1 MVMAMGRVVVRG
13 TVAVTVMVKGMVMVE
28 AMVMTHNFSCKEW
41 VMVTVMA
48 EGMETGAFVVMAME
62 MVMLAV
68 MTTGTGAPV
77 AVMGTLTGMATMA
90 LMETPRVMGL
100 VASGVAETVTLTL
113 VRMVMVTGTLTVTLK
128 GVAGRVKV
136 MAMKVVERVTPM
148 VLGMMAGVPGILMVM
163 AVGMEME
170 MVAGLQLSVKGMVIG
185 QVVRV
190 TVLAKGMVMAV
201 EMVMTHNSCYT
212 LLVMGMVMAGETVM
226 GMVWVKATAMV
237 LVMRKGMWMGI
248 LGRLSMMAMVMV
260 AAVTVAQL
268 LLRLCC

>member
-1 MVMAMGRVVVRG
+1 
-13 TVAVTVMVKGMVMVE
+13 
-28 AMVMTHNFSCKEW
+28 
-41 VMVTVMA
+41 MVTVMA

-62 MVMLAV
+62 MVTQRLAV
-68 MTTGTGAPV
+68 MTTGTGALV

-136 MAMKVVERVTPM
+136 MVMKVVERVTPM
-148 VLGMMAGVPGILMVM
+148 VLGMMAGVPGFLMVM

-170 MVAGLQLSVKGMVIG
+170 MVAGSQLSVKGMVIG

-201 EMVMTHNSCYT
+201 EMVMTHNSSYT
-212 LLVMGMVMAGETVM
+212 LLVMGMGMAGETVM

-237 LVMRKGMWMGI
+237 LVIRKGMWMGI